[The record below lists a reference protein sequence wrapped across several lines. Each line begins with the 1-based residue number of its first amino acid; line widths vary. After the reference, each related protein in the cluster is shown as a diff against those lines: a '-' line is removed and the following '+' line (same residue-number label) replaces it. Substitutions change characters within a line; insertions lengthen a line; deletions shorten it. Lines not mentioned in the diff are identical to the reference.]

1 MYWGGDPI
9 NGWAMNE
16 MQYQI
21 DLISA
26 MNEKLKR
33 EQKMMELI
41 IDTSTSAFIYY
52 NYEHDDL
59 RVLGC
64 FDKFFSFQIKRI
76 NELHRIID
84 AVDTHYR
91 DSLIDCFNI
100 DTRGESSR
108 IIEVLLTES
117 RKWIEFSITVVYD
130 SNDKRPTDKIIR
142 MKDVTKATTQ
152 NEELSYMA
160 YYDIM
165 TGLYNRNYFI
175 KLLTEM
181 IEKAKNNNK
190 QVDIM
195 FVDIDDF
202 RQINDGMGIV
212 VGDELMMN
220 FGQFLDTLC
229 DHENVVAAHFNGDL
243 FCLGIYDP
251 KGTTAAEY
259 LYDCIR
265 RRTLKPFLT
274 ADKREIFIKITA
286 GVAEYPDASDN
297 VLELINCAEIVMMR
311 AKHNG
316 KDSIQYFDSD
326 ILSEFLLNVSVENK
340 LREAVFDMNFMIY
353 YQPQYNAETGELRGV
368 EALIRWKDADQGMIS
383 PSVFIP
389 IAEKNGTIVPIGNWV
404 IEESIRTYMR
414 WRNEFD
420 RPFLLSINI
429 SAIQYKRDDFVERLI
444 HIIEKYKMPPS
455 ELELEITE
463 TALIDNYRDV
473 IGKLSLLREYGV
485 RISMDDFGTGYS
497 SLSYLKSLPIDTL
510 KIDKTFV
517 DSVLD
522 DKNSIVIM
530 ESIMFMVKRLGLET
544 VAEGVETKEQLDYL
558 KSIKCDNI
566 QGFLLGR
573 PQSEEGIKQLLNDR
587 K

>member
-1 MYWGGDPI
+1 
-9 NGWAMNE
+9 MNE

-52 NYEHDDL
+52 NYERDEF

-64 FDKFFSFQIKRI
+64 FDSFFSFQVKRI
-76 NELHRIID
+76 NELYRIID

-91 DSLIDCFNI
+91 DILLECLNI
-100 DTRGESSR
+100 DTRGETER
-108 IIEVLLTES
+108 VVEVLLFEN
-117 RKWIEFSITVVYD
+117 RKWIEFTVNVVYD

-181 IEKAKNNNK
+181 IEKADKHQK

-220 FGQFLDTLC
+220 FGQFLDSLC
-229 DHENVVAAHFNGDL
+229 DDENVIASHFNGDL
-243 FCLGIYDP
+243 YCIGIYDP
-251 KGTTAAEY
+251 KGTSSAEY
-259 LYDCIR
+259 IYECIR
-265 RRTLKPFLT
+265 RRTSKPFIT
-274 ADKREIFIKITA
+274 ADKRELFIKITA

-316 KDSIQYFDSD
+316 KDTIQYFDSN
-326 ILSEFLLNVSVENK
+326 ILNEFLLNISVENK
-340 LREAVFDMNFMIY
+340 LREAVFEMNFMMN

-368 EALIRWKDADQGMIS
+368 EALIRWKDAEQGMIS
-383 PSVFIP
+383 PAVFIP

-404 IEESIRTYMR
+404 IEESVRTYMR
-414 WRNEFD
+414 WRNEYN

-429 SAIQYKRDDFVERLI
+429 SAIQYKRDDFVEKI
-444 HIIEKYKMPPS
+444 ISIIEKYKMPPN

-473 IGKLSLLREYGV
+473 IGKLTLLREYGV

-522 DKNSIVIM
+522 DENSIIIM
-530 ESIMFMVKRLGLET
+530 ESIMYMVKRLGLET
-544 VAEGVETKEQLDYL
+544 VAEGVETEDQLKYL

-566 QGFLLGR
+566 QGFLLGK
-573 PQSEEGIKQLLNDR
+573 PQSEEDIQRLLNDR
-587 K
+587 M